1 MKVLKYAIILKKDER
16 RYRGQYRIP
25 ISCIGKFRKGSYFQ
39 VELYSIDN
47 SEQVLAVLTPV
58 ESGFGKD
65 VHRVTI
71 RGQLTFTPP
80 KGMFKEETAASR
92 KPRYKTYKVAELPF

>member
-1 MKVLKYAIILKKDER
+1 MKVLKYAIILDTDER

-25 ISCIGKFRKGSYFQ
+25 ISCIGKFKKGSYFQ
-39 VELYSIDN
+39 VEMHSLDN
-47 SEQVLAVLTPV
+47 AGKILAVLTPV
-58 ESGFGKD
+58 ESEYGKD

-80 KGMFKEETAASR
+80 KALLKEDSGVLR